1 MSERIHRKDL
11 KGPDEFVESASRL
24 TKFIQENRN
33 AVIAAA
39 VGVTVL
45 FVSGVSYSSYRTR
58 TLDST
63 AAAFLR
69 ATDAL
74 ESDNLES
81 ADTAMRTVIGR
92 NIQPYAQFARIYLA
106 DIQREKGDYA
116 AAIEAYSA
124 AADQAAS
131 DYLRQIAL
139 IGKAYSLELSQDRD
153 QALLVYESAAK
164 LDGPHRQSALRSQL
178 RIAQAV
184 GKVDLAR
191 QALTTIL
198 AEYPTVADAAE
209 LTETLA
215 KLGG

>member
-24 TKFIQENRN
+24 TKFAQEHRN
-33 AVIAAA
+33 TVIAAA
-39 VGVTVL
+39 VGVVVL

-81 ADTAMRTVIGR
+81 ADTAMRTVVER
-92 NIQPYAQFARIYLA
+92 NIQPYAQFARVYLA
-106 DIQREKGDYA
+106 DIQREKGNYTE
-116 AAIEAYSA
+116 AIEAYSA
-124 AADQAAS
+124 AAEQAAS
-131 DYLRQIAL
+131 DYLKQIAL
-139 IGKAYSLELSQDRD
+139 IGKAYALELSGERD
-153 QALLVYESAAK
+153 QALAAYESAGK
-164 LDGPHRQSALRSQL
+164 IDGPHRQSALRAQL
-178 RIAQAV
+178 RLAQAG
-184 GKVDLAR
+184 GKDELAR
-191 QALTTIL
+191 AALTTIL
-198 AEYPTVADAAE
+198 ADYPAVADAAE